1 MFGKNQSSLSSSV
14 IIPATV
20 LFGLMVSVF
29 VAIILF
35 SSSRHIAAS
44 LPGQKNSETQS
55 ADVAGNYL
63 KAMETLRESVATS
76 KESAA
81 AVIERVDKELL
92 SVRVPANGL
101 DKHLHAVITVEKMKE
116 NIGDQSDADIKNN
129 LVSILEALTHS

>member
-20 LFGLMVSVF
+20 LFGLIVSVF

-44 LPGQKNSETQS
+44 LPGPKNSDTAS

-63 KAMETLRESVATS
+63 KTMETLRESVVSS
-76 KESAA
+76 KESAKTM
-81 AVIERVDKELL
+81 VERVDKELL

-101 DKHLHAVITVEKMKE
+101 DKHLHAVIAVEKMKE
-116 NIGDQSDADIKNN
+116 NVGNQSDADIRNN

>member
-1 MFGKNQSSLSSSV
+1 
-14 IIPATV
+14 
-20 LFGLMVSVF
+20 
-29 VAIILF
+29 
-35 SSSRHIAAS
+35 
-44 LPGQKNSETQS
+44 
-55 ADVAGNYL
+55 
-63 KAMETLRESVATS
+63 METLRESVATS